1 MVDLLDLQAADRRTG
16 CSSGKNTDVGEAGMI
31 DDSRTGDSSLTVAEG
46 EVLCFLEELG
56 VPYVR
61 YEHPPVATVAEA
73 EKHWGSL
80 RGAHC
85 KNLFLRNNKGNRHYL
100 IVTEASRRVDLKDL
114 TRTLGEDRLSF
125 ASPERLKK
133 YLGLEAGSVSPFGL
147 IHDRGK
153 EVRVVVDAG
162 LKAAEKVNFHPN
174 VNTATLEIS
183 FGDFERFLARC
194 GNRVES
200 VDFG

>member
-1 MVDLLDLQAADRRTG
+1 M
-16 CSSGKNTDVGEAGMI
+16 N
-31 DDSRTGDSSLTVAEG
+31 DSER
-46 EVLCFLEELG
+46 EVLAYLDALG
-56 VPYVR
+56 IPYVR
-61 YEHPPVATVAEA
+61 HEHPPVATVAEA
-73 EKHWGSL
+73 ERYWQNL

-100 IVTEASRRVDLKDL
+100 VIAGASRRIDLKAL

-125 ASPERLKK
+125 ASAERLKRC
-133 YLGLEAGSVSPFGL
+133 LGLEPGSVSPFGL
-147 IHDRGK
+147 IHDTGQ

-183 FGDFERFLARC
+183 FGDFKKFLAGR
-194 GNRVES
+194 GNRLDYVAFE
-200 VDFG
+200 